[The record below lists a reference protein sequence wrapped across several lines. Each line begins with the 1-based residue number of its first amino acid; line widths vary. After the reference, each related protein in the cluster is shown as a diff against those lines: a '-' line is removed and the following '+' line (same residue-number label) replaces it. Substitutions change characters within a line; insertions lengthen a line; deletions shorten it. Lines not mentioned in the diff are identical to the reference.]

1 MGSNIGTTRC
11 NGRHLHHI
19 SHWRCI
25 SGFFDL
31 PAQRYQYRIN
41 TPLHFLYGSAS
52 KGGEEMMFRSYPDV
66 MTVKQLAAALGIG
79 INKAYEIV
87 NDGTINSKRIGR
99 RILIPSFTLLTTFSK
114 HGYNKGV

>member
-31 PAQRYQYRIN
+31 PAQRYQYRTIRRC
-41 TPLHFLYGSAS
+41 TFYMAPPA
-52 KGGEEMMFRSYPDV
+52 KE
-66 MTVKQLAAALGIG
+66 AAALGIG

-99 RILIPSFTLLTTFSK
+99 RILIPKLYLVDYIQQTR
-114 HGYNKGV
+114 YNKGV

>member
-31 PAQRYQYRIN
+31 PAQLSIPDN

-99 RILIPSFTLLTTFSK
+99 RILIPKLYLVDYIQQTR
-114 HGYNKGV
+114 YNKGV

>member
-31 PAQRYQYRIN
+31 PAQRN

-99 RILIPSFTLLTTFSK
+99 RILIPKLYLVDYIQQTR
-114 HGYNKGV
+114 YNKGV